1 GSIRGMLRSPLAWV
15 TGIVVIW
22 FAAAFLVLPNAA
34 LLGTTFFPEG
44 EFSLRAIEK
53 LLGSERA
60 MKTLGNS
67 FLLAITLSITVN
79 VVGVF
84 IVLVTQ
90 YFKIHGA
97 KLLWLGYATTLI
109 YGGIVLAAG
118 YNFIYGRF
126 GFVTNLMANIN

>member
-1 GSIRGMLRSPLAWV
+1 MPAIPCRSVSTRAGFCSIRRRDMSDPKPSPVPPPEAALPGDAGQLTAVAASEEPGTKNAGRRRGRPGSIRGMLRSPLAWV

-67 FLLAITLSITVN
+67 F
-79 VVGVF
+79 
-84 IVLVTQ
+84 
-90 YFKIHGA
+90 
-97 KLLWLGYATTLI
+97 
-109 YGGIVLAAG
+109 
-118 YNFIYGRF
+118 
-126 GFVTNLMANIN
+126 